1 MQIIQDFLTSS
12 FSTLA
17 PVLILALVLTM
28 LAGGLVRGWGG
39 PIVVLAR
46 GITLVVILL
55 AILAALPFLLLTW
68 AYTIYP
74 ETRKHAEAAVDYR
87 FVVELTVDGQ
97 VVEGTAVQRIEF
109 VHDPTST
116 RNDVSLIR
124 TRIEGN
130 PINIPLPNGQELL
143 ISMRLMPNKN
153 IDYATFF
160 TTACGIKRN
169 GFEHVKNFI
178 SRIGQFSG
186 RCTVKETQLP
196 IMVLTSG
203 RNATAS
209 IRQVRNMSGPGNP
222 IIPGVIFRA
231 AYVETTTLPVS
242 SGIETMHPW
251 MKQLTDIGW
260 QQFSRRD
267 WLGDDKG
274 DYGGYKG
281 DVDGALGF

>member
-1 MQIIQDFLTSS
+1 MQIIQDVLAPS
-12 FSTLA
+12 FSALA
-17 PVLILALVLTM
+17 PAVILVLVLVM
-28 LAGGLVRGWGG
+28 LAFGLVRGWGG
-39 PIVVLAR
+39 PIVALAR
-46 GITLVVILL
+46 GVTLVVILL
-55 AILAALPFLLLTW
+55 AFLVTLPVLMLFW
-68 AYTIYP
+68 MYTGYP
-74 ETRKHAEAAVDYR
+74 ETRKRVEAAAIYR
-87 FVVELTVDGQ
+87 LVVELTIDGQ
-97 VVEGTAVQRIEF
+97 VVEASAVQRVEY

-130 PINIPLPNGQELL
+130 PIIIALPNGQELL
-143 ISMRLMPNKN
+143 IPMRLMPNKN
-153 IDYATFF
+153 IDYTTFF

-169 GFEHVKNFI
+169 GFEHVKSFI

-203 RNATAS
+203 PNAPTS

-222 IIPGVIFRA
+222 IIPGVIFKT

-251 MKQLTDIGW
+251 MNQLTDIGW
-260 QQFSRRD
+260 QQFNRRD